1 MERAALGVLVLAAV
15 AAGCA
20 SAPPPDRVSR
30 VSGPPAP
37 LGDGVVASYAE
48 FGEGGAPK
56 AIGLAIAAASLASLP
71 SAPSDGHHCYDAD
84 GDGAIDLAHECA
96 GWHERVLPLPAEANA
111 RADIPFK
118 WVLLNWNP
126 HGHIPPGV
134 YDTPHFDVHFYLDS
148 IENTFAIQAGPCG
161 PEHVRCDQFAQARLP
176 VPEGHMH
183 PDFRDV
189 QAVAPAMG
197 NHLIDPSAP
206 EFHGQRFDRTWIY
219 GVYGGRV
226 TFYEE
231 MVTVRYLQSRPDA
244 CHPIKAP
251 SRVAKSGYYPTR
263 SCIRYDASRAAYAV
277 SLEGFERRQGSG

>member
-1 MERAALGVLVLAAV
+1 MRRAALGVLILAAV

-20 SAPPPDRVSR
+20 TAPPPERHPR
-30 VSGPPAP
+30 ASGPPAP

-48 FGEGGAPK
+48 FGDGGAPK
-56 AIGLAIAAASLASLP
+56 AIGLTIAVAALANLP

-84 GDGAIDLAHECA
+84 RDGAIDLARECA
-96 GWHERVLPLPAEANA
+96 GWHERVLPLPSEASA
-111 RADIPFK
+111 RADVPFK

-134 YDTPHFDVHFYLDS
+134 YDAPHFDVHFYLDS
-148 IENTFAIQAGPCG
+148 IENTFAIQSGPCG
-161 PEHVRCDQFAQARLP
+161 PEHVRCDQFERARMP
-176 VPEGHMH
+176 VPDGHMH

-244 CHPIKAP
+244 CYPIKSP
-251 SRVAKSGYYPTR
+251 SRVAKAGNYPTR
-263 SCIRYDASRAAYAV
+263 SCIRYDASRAEYTV
-277 SLEGFERRQGSG
+277 SLEGFELRQGSG